1 MDKADKA
8 GSNEILGEKT
18 DELKTN
24 FKKSDTNLDKKFL
37 KIKKIRKNSVMN
49 NTTTKSK
56 YNKSFFMD
64 FLRLNKKLKITEI
77 GKFTISVND
86 LILKSI
92 TKIINFLFKGIKY
105 KISFILK
112 QKLNA
117 LMKLLNDKQKQILSK
132 QVKQFFE

>member
-8 GSNEILGEKT
+8 GSNEILGVKP

>member
-37 KIKKIRKNSVMN
+37 KIKKIRKKSVMN